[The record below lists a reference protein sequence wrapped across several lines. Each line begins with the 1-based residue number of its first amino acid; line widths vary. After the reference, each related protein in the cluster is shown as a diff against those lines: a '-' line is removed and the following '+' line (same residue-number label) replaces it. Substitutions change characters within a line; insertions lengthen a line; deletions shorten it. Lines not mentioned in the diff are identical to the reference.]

1 MESKHEYTQGEKRM
15 IVHSLDYFKALKDQ
29 KIFKGMSTR
38 KLVADCLDYQL
49 TDIEPTIRQFI
60 ERENKAVRPTTAT
73 GISIHMHEET
83 GILLGER
90 TMQRVL
96 CELDY
101 RYVKG
106 ENRHMYADSEANIA
120 FAMRKRTA
128 NRVVTAVDRPEVYL
142 AESFCNAKHVQGQTW
157 LSSDNIRYNKS
168 GKEDRACIV
177 AAGIVASSGRT
188 TYDKFVDGSIKCGML
203 KTNRKQGI

>member
-15 IVHSLDYFKALKDQ
+15 IVHSFDYFKGLKDQ

-73 GISIHMHEET
+73 GISIHLYEET

-120 FAMRKRTA
+120 FAMSICRGGNCESRCYRGGSTRGLSR
-128 NRVVTAVDRPEVYL
+128 RVVLQCKPCPRPDV
-142 AESFCNAKHVQGQTW
+142 VVVGQYS
-157 LSSDNIRYNKS
+157 L
-168 GKEDRACIV
+168 
-177 AAGIVASSGRT
+177 
-188 TYDKFVDGSIKCGML
+188 
-203 KTNRKQGI
+203 